1 MEQESQAKTVSK
13 GSKKQSA
20 SKKSKKLN
28 TKDLIYAG
36 AFCALYI
43 VAMLIVVMGSG
54 IVLPILYFI
63 APLTVGTVCGT
74 IYMLYVLKIHKF
86 GAALILGILFSL
98 ATNSFTWYS
107 LAVVLGAS
115 LIAELMIFLGKY
127 ASKKMYLLSY
137 VFFNLTMAAPYL
149 SFVFNLQDSLKMT
162 KGFYGD
168 GPSGEAHAKAYETL
182 FGSGFYVFTIA
193 LALVGG
199 AVGALVASRLVK
211 KHFAKAG
218 IV

>member
-1 MEQESQAKTVSK
+1 MNAYEKVKTARNGK
-13 GSKKQSA
+13 R
-20 SKKSKKLN
+20 L
-28 TKDLIYAG
+28 KDLIYAC

-115 LIAELMIFLGKY
+115 LIAELMIFLGK
-127 ASKKMYLLSY
+127 L
-137 VFFNLTMAAPYL
+137 
-149 SFVFNLQDSLKMT
+149 FV
-162 KGFYGD
+162 
-168 GPSGEAHAKAYETL
+168 
-182 FGSGFYVFTIA
+182 TIA
-193 LALVGG
+193 LL
-199 AVGALVASRLVK
+199 SD
-211 KHFAKAG
+211 

>member
-1 MEQESQAKTVSK
+1 MAQESQVQAATK
-13 GSKKQSA
+13 GGG
-20 SKKSKKLN
+20 KLN

-86 GAALILGILFSL
+86 GAALILGILFIL
-98 ATNSFTWYS
+98 ATGHLTWYS

-127 ASKKMYLLSY
+127 TSKKMYLLSY

-149 SFVFNLQDSLKMT
+149 SFVFNLQDSLKVT
-162 KGFYGD
+162 HDYY
-168 GPSGEAHAKAYETL
+168 GEARAKAYETL

>member
-1 MEQESQAKTVSK
+1 MAQESQVQAATK
-13 GSKKQSA
+13 GGG
-20 SKKSKKLN
+20 KLN

-86 GAALILGILFSL
+86 GAALILGILFIL
-98 ATNSFTWYS
+98 ATGHLTWYS

-127 ASKKMYLLSY
+127 TSKKMYLLSY

-149 SFVFNLQDSLKMT
+149 SFVFNLQDSLKAT
-162 KGFYGD
+162 QDYY
-168 GPSGEAHAKAYETL
+168 GEARAKAYETL

>member
-1 MEQESQAKTVSK
+1 MAQESQVQAATK
-13 GSKKQSA
+13 GGG
-20 SKKSKKLN
+20 KLN

-86 GAALILGILFSL
+86 GAALILGVLFIL
-98 ATNSFTWYS
+98 ATGHLTWYS

-149 SFVFNLQDSLKMT
+149 SFVFNLQDSLKVT
-162 KGFYGD
+162 QDYYG
-168 GPSGEAHAKAYETL
+168 ETRAKAYETL

>member
-1 MEQESQAKTVSK
+1 MEQKSQAKTVSK
-13 GSKKQSA
+13 GSKKPPT
-20 SKKSKKLN
+20 SKNNKRLN

-43 VAMLIVVMGSG
+43 VAMLIVVMGSSV
-54 IVLPILYFI
+54 ILPILYFI

-74 IYMLYVLKIHKF
+74 IYMLYLLKVRKF
-86 GAALILGILFSL
+86 GAALILGIIFSIL
-98 ATNSFTWYS
+98 TNSITWYS

-115 LIAELMIFLGKY
+115 LAAELMIFLGKY

-149 SFVFNLQDSLKMT
+149 GFVFNLQDSLRIT
-162 KGFYGD
+162 QDYY
-168 GPSGEAHAKAYETL
+168 GEARAKTYETL

-199 AVGALVASRLVK
+199 VIGAFVASRLVK

>member
-1 MEQESQAKTVSK
+1 MAQESQVQAATK
-13 GSKKQSA
+13 GGG
-20 SKKSKKLN
+20 KLN

-86 GAALILGILFSL
+86 GAALILGVLFIL
-98 ATNSFTWYS
+98 ATGHLTWYS

-127 ASKKMYLLSY
+127 TSKKMYLLSY
-137 VFFNLTMAAPYL
+137 VFFNLTMAAPYM
-149 SFVFNLQDSLKMT
+149 SFVFNLQDSLKIT
-162 KGFYGD
+162 QDYY
-168 GPSGEAHAKAYETL
+168 GEARARAYETL
-182 FGSGFYVFTIA
+182 FGSGFYVFTIV

>member
-1 MEQESQAKTVSK
+1 MAQESQVQAATK
-13 GSKKQSA
+13 GGG
-20 SKKSKKLN
+20 KLN

-86 GAALILGILFSL
+86 GAALILGVLFIL
-98 ATNSFTWYS
+98 ATGHLTWYS

-149 SFVFNLQDSLKMT
+149 SFVFNLQDSLKVTQDFMGKLVQRHT
-162 KGFYGD
+162 RLSSD
-168 GPSGEAHAKAYETL
+168 PASMSLPLPSHLSEGPLAPLSRA
-182 FGSGFYVFTIA
+182 GS
-193 LALVGG
+193 
-199 AVGALVASRLVK
+199 
-211 KHFAKAG
+211 
-218 IV
+218 

>member
-1 MEQESQAKTVSK
+1 MEQKSQAKTVSK
-13 GSKKQSA
+13 GSKKPPT
-20 SKKSKKLN
+20 SKNNKRLN

-43 VAMLIVVMGSG
+43 VAMLIVVMGSSV
-54 IVLPILYFI
+54 ILPILYFI

-74 IYMLYVLKIHKF
+74 IYMLYLLKVRKF
-86 GAALILGILFSL
+86 GAALILGIIFSIL
-98 ATNSFTWYS
+98 TNSITWYS

-149 SFVFNLQDSLKMT
+149 GFVFNLQDSLRIT
-162 KGFYGD
+162 QDYY
-168 GPSGEAHAKAYETL
+168 GEARAKAYESL

>member
-1 MEQESQAKTVSK
+1 MAQESQVQAATK
-13 GSKKQSA
+13 GGG
-20 SKKSKKLN
+20 KLN

-86 GAALILGILFSL
+86 GAALILGVLFIL
-98 ATNSFTWYS
+98 ATGHLTWYS

-149 SFVFNLQDSLKMT
+149 SFVFNLQDSIQMAKSYYKT
-162 KGFYGD
+162 D
-168 GPSGEAHAKAYETL
+168 SVAKAYETL
-182 FGSGFYVFTIA
+182 FGPGFYVYTIA